1 MYKGLSH
8 PSVPF
13 PCVHYSFAHTY
24 SHGLMEPLE
33 PIAMVP
39 RNCPRSI
46 RENAGFASDP
56 IDGMNGGDDIAKLSG
71 HVVLGE

>member
-1 MYKGLSH
+1 
-8 PSVPF
+8 
-13 PCVHYSFAHTY
+13 
-24 SHGLMEPLE
+24 MEPLE